1 VTGRRCLL
9 LAFASQRQRNV
20 DAHTEVMNNTE
31 FVDGYTKDVDG
42 YELMSAFQPCLLFSH
57 VKTFT
62 AM

>member
-1 VTGRRCLL
+1 
-9 LAFASQRQRNV
+9 
-20 DAHTEVMNNTE
+20 MNNTE
-31 FVDGYTKDVDG
+31 FVDAYTKDVDG